1 MEKTSLATLKQ
12 YWGYDRFRP
21 MQEEIIHEVMLGR
34 DTLALLPT
42 GGGKSICFQVPAL
55 VQEGICI
62 VISPLIALMKDQ
74 IQNLRERGIQAVAI
88 HAGMTYREIDIL
100 LDNCIFGQIKFLYL
114 APERLYSELVI
125 ERLKHM
131 RINLFV
137 IDEAHCISEWGHD
150 FRPSYRELSNLRTL
164 HPAVPMM
171 ALTATATPRVIA
183 DIQKQLHFRQENVL
197 SASFQRD
204 NLAYM
209 ALEEGNKME
218 RLIRILTQTGGASI
232 VYVRN
237 RKETREV
244 AQFLLDHG
252 ISADYYHAG
261 LEMPVRMAKQEAW
274 KGNRTRVIVATN
286 AFGMGIDKAD
296 VRTVIHLDIPETI
309 EAYFQEAGRA
319 GRDQKKAFA
328 VLLYDQEDRDR
339 LWKSVDKQFPDSQ
352 LIRQTYHH
360 LCNHF
365 QIAYGAGIGLSFEF
379 DLIEFSKKY
388 QLDPVITLHSIKYL
402 ERERWVALSD
412 TVFVPA
418 RFKFEVSF
426 QELYRFQIQY
436 AKYDPLIKAVLRAH
450 GGVFDH
456 FVPINEF
463 QLAKQL
469 ARPAHEVIK
478 MLDFLQQQE
487 LATYL
492 PQTHTPQLHFL
503 QARVDYKN
511 LHVDH
516 PFIAA
521 RKRVR
526 QEQLLAFYAYLDE
539 TECRGLSLQRYFAD
553 QAASTPC
560 GQCDLCLKRK
570 HQERLQQRIITE
582 IQAHLIDS
590 PHSQS
595 TLLAGLTVGKSTLQI
610 QTLELLIASG
620 KIHREDDV
628 LTWVHPI

>member
-62 VISPLIALMKDQ
+62 VISPLVALMKDQ

-164 HPAVPMM
+164 HPVVPMM
-171 ALTATATPRVIA
+171 ALTATATPRVIT
-183 DIQKQLHFRQENVL
+183 DIQEQLHFRQENVL
-197 SASFQRD
+197 STSFKRD

-261 LEMPVRMAKQEAW
+261 LDMPVRMAKQEAW

-296 VRTVIHLDIPETI
+296 VRTVIHLDIPETL

-328 VLLYDQEDRDR
+328 VLLYDQKDRDL
-339 LWKSVDKQFPDSQ
+339 LWKSVDKQFPDFQ

-365 QIAYGAGIGLSFEF
+365 QIAYGAGIGVSSEF

-388 QLDPVITLHSIKYL
+388 QLDPLITLHSIKYL

-436 AKYDPLIKAVLRAH
+436 AKYDTLIKAILRAH
-450 GGVFDH
+450 GGIFDH

-469 ARPAHEVIK
+469 ARPAQEIVK

-492 PQTHTPQLHFL
+492 PQTHAPQLHFL

-526 QEQLLAFYAYLDE
+526 QEQLLSFYAYLDE

-553 QAASTPC
+553 ET
-560 GQCDLCLKRK
+560 GQ
-570 HQERLQQRIITE
+570 H
-582 IQAHLIDS
+582 
-590 PHSQS
+590 
-595 TLLAGLTVGKSTLQI
+595 TLRAVRPLPEK
-610 QTLELLIASG
+610 EASG
-620 KIHREDDV
+620 SPSTAYHHRNTGPFNGLPTPSIRPFGWFNDWQTRPPNSNPAALDRV
-628 LTWVHPI
+628 G

>member
-218 RLIRILTQTGGASI
+218 RLIRILTQTGGAGI

-237 RKETREV
+237 RKETR
-244 AQFLLDHG
+244 
-252 ISADYYHAG
+252 
-261 LEMPVRMAKQEAW
+261 
-274 KGNRTRVIVATN
+274 
-286 AFGMGIDKAD
+286 
-296 VRTVIHLDIPETI
+296 
-309 EAYFQEAGRA
+309 
-319 GRDQKKAFA
+319 
-328 VLLYDQEDRDR
+328 
-339 LWKSVDKQFPDSQ
+339 
-352 LIRQTYHH
+352 
-360 LCNHF
+360 
-365 QIAYGAGIGLSFEF
+365 
-379 DLIEFSKKY
+379 
-388 QLDPVITLHSIKYL
+388 
-402 ERERWVALSD
+402 
-412 TVFVPA
+412 
-418 RFKFEVSF
+418 
-426 QELYRFQIQY
+426 
-436 AKYDPLIKAVLRAH
+436 
-450 GGVFDH
+450 
-456 FVPINEF
+456 
-463 QLAKQL
+463 
-469 ARPAHEVIK
+469 
-478 MLDFLQQQE
+478 
-487 LATYL
+487 
-492 PQTHTPQLHFL
+492 
-503 QARVDYKN
+503 
-511 LHVDH
+511 
-516 PFIAA
+516 
-521 RKRVR
+521 
-526 QEQLLAFYAYLDE
+526 
-539 TECRGLSLQRYFAD
+539 
-553 QAASTPC
+553 
-560 GQCDLCLKRK
+560 
-570 HQERLQQRIITE
+570 
-582 IQAHLIDS
+582 
-590 PHSQS
+590 
-595 TLLAGLTVGKSTLQI
+595 
-610 QTLELLIASG
+610 
-620 KIHREDDV
+620 
-628 LTWVHPI
+628 